1 VRVDVPAAEGVVPVS
16 RVRTLR
22 APAEDG
28 AVVAEPPLSAV
39 GTLLEEN
46 RRRLNRAGVSF
57 FRRDWAALRR
67 QARGE
72 VIAAANQHLTQFGEP
87 LPDPPSDSIIM
98 AGHQPE
104 LFHPGV
110 WVKNFALTGLARQH
124 GLTPINLLVDNDTVK
139 STALRVP
146 SRGDDGAAHL
156 VAVPFD
162 RWSGET
168 PWERRGVADPD
179 LFASFP
185 ERVAA
190 ALRGWRYEPLL
201 PAYWADVRRLIREH
215 PTVGTCFAS
224 ARRDL
229 ERRWGCHNL
238 EVPVSAV
245 CCTETFAHFACQLV
259 ADLPRFHTTYNDVLA
274 ANRLAHGIRSP
285 GRPVPDLGAEGDWL
299 EAPFWGSHP
308 TQPKRGRLLV
318 RPTPG
323 GIELRVKGQRWPSLP
338 SPERD
343 PDEAARVWRRMQF
356 DGFSIRSRALTNT
369 LFARLFLADLFV
381 HGIGGGKYD
390 ELTDEIIRRFYGC
403 EPPHYL
409 VLSGTRLLPLA
420 TAPVSA
426 ADCRGLARE
435 VRDVHY
441 NPQRHLPPDSSWREL
456 IAEKQAWIER
466 EPRDKRERRERFE
479 RLREI
484 TGRLR
489 EPLLRRE
496 SELRGRLAE
505 CERQLTTNAILRRR
519 DYSFVLYPEETL
531 REFCTQFV

>member
-1 VRVDVPAAEGVVPVS
+1 VDFPAAEGVVPVS

-28 AVVAEPPLSAV
+28 AVVAEPPLREV
-39 GTLLEEN
+39 GPLLEEN
-46 RRRLNRAGVSF
+46 RRRFNRAGVSF
-57 FRRDWAALRR
+57 LGRDWAALRR

-72 VIAAANQHLTQFGEP
+72 VIAAAKRHFAQFGEP
-87 LPDPPSDSIIM
+87 LPDAPPDSIIM

-110 WVKNFALTGLARQH
+110 WVKSFALSGLARQH
-124 GLTPINLLVDNDTVK
+124 GLTPINLIVDNDTIK
-139 STALRVP
+139 STSIRVP
-146 SRGDDGAAHL
+146 GCDESGTAHL
-156 VAVPFD
+156 VSVPFD
-162 RWSGET
+162 GWSGET
-168 PWERRGVADPD
+168 PWEHRGVADPD
-179 LFASFP
+179 VFASFP

-190 ALRGWRYEPLL
+190 ELRGWHYEPLL
-201 PAYWADVRRLIREH
+201 PAYWRQVRRLIREQ
-215 PTVGTCFAS
+215 PTMGACLAA

-245 CCTETFAHFACQLV
+245 CCTETFAYFACHLV
-259 ADLPRFHTTYNDVLA
+259 AELPRFHATYNEVLA
-274 ANRLAHGIRSP
+274 AYRSAQRIRSP
-285 GRPVPDLGAEGDWL
+285 GRPVPDLGSDGDWL

-308 TQPKRGRLLV
+308 GQPKRGRLFA
-318 RPTPG
+318 RRTSG
-323 GIELRVKGQRWPSLP
+323 GIELRVKEQRWPALP
-338 SPERD
+338 SPDRD
-343 PDEAARVWRRMQF
+343 PDQAARVWQRMQA

-369 LFARLFLADLFV
+369 LFARLVLADLFM

-409 VLSGTRLLPLA
+409 VLSATRLLPLP
-420 TAPVSA
+420 TTPVSET
-426 ADCRGLARE
+426 DCRRLARA
-435 VRDVHY
+435 VRDTHY
-441 NPQRHLPPDSSWREL
+441 NPQRHFPPNSSRQEL
-456 IAEKQAWIER
+456 IAEKQVWIKR
-466 EPRDKRERRERFE
+466 EPRDKNERRERFE

-484 TGRLR
+484 TERLR
-489 EPLLRRE
+489 EPLRSRE

-505 CERQLTTNAILRRR
+505 CERQLKTNAILRRR
-519 DYSFVLYPEETL
+519 DYAFVLYPEETL